1 MACDDTQCTPPTYLD
16 LEFDLTNPVKT
27 EDLTDI
33 SQKGKSDSK
42 GLWSIFLVAFLSG
55 FVALLTP
62 CVFPMIPMTVSFFIK
77 QSQSK
82 AKGIRTVS
90 YTNL

>member
-1 MACDDTQCTPPTYLD
+1 MASS
-16 LEFDLTNPVKT
+16 
-27 EDLTDI
+27 DI
-33 SQKGKSDSK
+33 SENSEADDDESSK
-42 GLWSIFLVAFLSG
+42 GLWSIFIIAFFSG

-82 AKGIRTVS
+82 AKGIRNAIIYGLSIIV
-90 YTNL
+90 